1 MERLDQFFSDK
12 MGPREIPFNEEH
24 WKMAEQLLDQQK
36 KKQRFGFWLWW
47 GAGALVCTAG
57 ICAVWLWPNEMPSQI
72 DQFLIPMNG
81 GVQEAIVDIPNDNT
95 KDNPTEKLI
104 QQDAVASFND
114 SKKIDNPYALNK
126 KKSDNSIKQIPL
138 SKITQT
144 NNTIS
149 IDKGEKE
156 TIIIKDKQE
165 ESILNEK
172 QNIAEVQKDAPN
184 EEQTKKVEELDRM
197 LTAIT
202 LLEYPLRDINIKVPE
217 EVEQKPMIKV
227 AFERWSL
234 GLSANVMLYPYRTD
248 ANETLIG
255 WNAGVFAT
263 YHLHPNWGIQS
274 GLQYRLRTGQFGFAK
289 ESNIASYRFGREE
302 QRFLLLPNQLHYLEM
317 PLVVQYSNA
326 KHQLG
331 LGVRL
336 QYLLGVRGS
345 LRNTFD
351 ADSEPNLFNTNELN
365 QGWIVKD
372 GFKEWPIDLTASYFY
387 GITKRWQIGLEA
399 SYTIGGITDQNYE
412 RPFPII
418 YKESLPISLNV
429 GLRFL
434 ID

>member
-1 MERLDQFFSDK
+1 
-12 MGPREIPFNEEH
+12 
-24 WKMAEQLLDQQK
+24 
-36 KKQRFGFWLWW
+36 
-47 GAGALVCTAG
+47 
-57 ICAVWLWPNEMPSQI
+57 
-72 DQFLIPMNG
+72 
-81 GVQEAIVDIPNDNT
+81 
-95 KDNPTEKLI
+95 
-104 QQDAVASFND
+104 
-114 SKKIDNPYALNK
+114 
-126 KKSDNSIKQIPL
+126 
-138 SKITQT
+138 
-144 NNTIS
+144 
-149 IDKGEKE
+149 
-156 TIIIKDKQE
+156 
-165 ESILNEK
+165 
-172 QNIAEVQKDAPN
+172 
-184 EEQTKKVEELDRM
+184 M
-197 LTAIT
+197 LTAIA
-202 LLEYPLRDINIKVPE
+202 LLEYPLRDINIKASE
-217 EVEQKPMIKV
+217 EIEEEPMIKV
-227 AFERWSL
+227 AFERWSW
-234 GLSANVMLYPYRTD
+234 GLSANAMLYPYRTD

-255 WNAGVFAT
+255 WNAGIFAT
-263 YHLHPNWGIQS
+263 YHFDPNWGVQS

-289 ESNIASYRFGREE
+289 ESNSDSYRFGREV

-345 LRNTFD
+345 LRNSFN
-351 ADSEPNLFNTNELN
+351 ADSEPNLFNTNEVN

-412 RPFPII
+412 RPFPIL